1 MFGRQRAASG
11 ATAWKSISA
20 AFTLALSLAC
30 LFAPGTAY
38 ARHHHGG
45 GSAASGSLTEPDKD
59 AALVVD
65 GVSGHVL
72 YARNA
77 SAERHPASLTKMMT
91 LYMLFDAFKRGQANL
106 GSMIPVSEHAS
117 IQHRTKLFLRPGD
130 QISADTAIRAIV
142 VLSAND
148 VAVAISEFL
157 GGTEDHFGEMMTARA
172 RQLGMTGTFYHN
184 ASGLPDDRQL
194 TTANDLAILARHLAY
209 DYPQYFHYFSTPSFV
224 YRGRF
229 YATHDN
235 LIGHYEGA
243 DGMKT
248 GYTEASGFNLVSS
261 VTRSG
266 MHIIGVV
273 MGGRTAH
280 LRDIEMVRLLDA
292 TFAQIQQ
299 NPGMVSRANFPWQTM
314 AANEASPAVAGF
326 EVGMPHGQ
334 VQSDDPEDEESAESR
349 ADPQDAIG
357 NLIAQSGTPRPNVGT
372 PPPAAPP
379 MQVHLPAPPQA
390 QPRIVAVVKPPTAM
404 PQPKPK
410 FDQKIASIQPVHLVP
425 PKAKR
430 TQPDEGEGDI
440 DDNGV
445 PTIQHSATSMARN
458 AGGSLRNWTIQ
469 IGAFADTLQAQTQ
482 LKSYAQRSADVLAQ
496 AQRIVIPFQSVDG
509 KTLYRARFG
518 SFIEA
523 EARAIC
529 ERMTERGQTCFAA
542 LASAR

>member
-334 VQSDDPEDEESAESR
+334 AQSDDPEDEDSAESR

-357 NLIAQSGTPRPNVGT
+357 NLIAQSGTPRPNVGI
-372 PPPAAPP
+372 PPAAAPP
-379 MQVHLPAPPQA
+379 MQVHLPPPPQA
-390 QPRIVAVVKPPTAM
+390 QPRIVAAMKPPAAM

-410 FDQKIASIQPVHLVP
+410 FDQKIASIQAVHLVP
-425 PKAKR
+425 PKAK
-430 TQPDEGEGDI
+430 QMPPDEGEGDI

-445 PTIQHSATSMARN
+445 PTSQHSATSMARN